1 MLRGALEF
9 HSIMESDWPKR
20 NKSHYVTEIVSWLG
34 FADVIFGGDERQ
46 LEIRLRSQA
55 IVKTAK
61 DQRLPVIR
69 WTQVL
74 NRDDRTLVS
83 AMLPIAIFSQPR
95 GSRYCRQSCK
105 RTTT

>member
-1 MLRGALEF
+1 VKIAF
-9 HSIMESDWPKR
+9 
-20 NKSHYVTEIVSWLG
+20 
-34 FADVIFGGDERQ
+34 ER
-46 LEIRLRSQA
+46 RR